1 MSEKW
6 YVLYA
11 TSGCEYKIRD
21 EINNLS
27 KTDEDIKECFVPI
40 IKSSKIYKG
49 KRVDNEKKMFP
60 NYVFVKMN
68 MNNESYTKVRNVSKV
83 LGFLGSQTKPQE
95 VSETEIEEYKR
106 AIENNTTF
114 DNLFEVG
121 DTVKV
126 IDGPFESF
134 IGTIESK
141 DFEKNLLKVSISIF
155 GRVTVINIE
164 TNKVEKV
171 TN

>member
-1 MSEKW
+1 
-6 YVLYA
+6 
-11 TSGCEYKIRD
+11 
-21 EINNLS
+21 
-27 KTDEDIKECFVPI
+27 
-40 IKSSKIYKG
+40 
-49 KRVDNEKKMFP
+49 
-60 NYVFVKMN
+60 
-68 MNNESYTKVRNVSKV
+68 
-83 LGFLGSQTKPQE
+83 
-95 VSETEIEEYKR
+95 
-106 AIENNTTF
+106 
-114 DNLFEVG
+114 
-121 DTVKV
+121 VKV